1 MHADLYLRPAVQ
13 NFGLLQ
19 YAALSEI
26 QRLGYIHATEAH
38 RPDQL
43 GRAGGVSSPTLPPT
57 ILGAGAVEAGA
68 ARARRPEVRHL

>member
-38 RPDQL
+38 RPDAACAC
-43 GRAGGVSSPTLPPT
+43 GRRLLTNPAPDN
-57 ILGAGAVEAGA
+57 I
-68 ARARRPEVRHL
+68 